1 MVKIVK
7 VIHQEPIVMLE
18 CLCIN
23 KQFKII
29 HKHFKQIQVISII
42 YIIEVS
48 VIKKYINIKKQCK
61 ILLRRLNY
69 QVVQHHI
76 FLEVIVMILWVNLN

>member
-7 VIHQEPIVMLE
+7 AIHQEHIAMLE

-29 HKHFKQIQVISII
+29 HKPFKQIQVTSII
-42 YIIEVS
+42 YTIEGF

-61 ILLRRLNY
+61 ILLKKLNY

-76 FLEVIVMILWVNLN
+76 FLEAIAMILWDNLN